1 MWHHSHRLG
10 TSPPNHDET
19 QRTGTQPTGPLA
31 GSRSEGGAGV
41 QVCLVSSCGVLD
53 GRTCWELAPGGML
66 LGRFTLAADD
76 GRVDPRVSR
85 EHARI
90 SPGDGGWRLEELGGR
105 NRIRLNG
112 VVVSGPS
119 PLQPGDVIRLGSTLL
134 LFAGLPPGPGPAEA
148 EPELLGEG
156 PAMRAVHQA
165 LAAVAP
171 RGNSVLITGET
182 GTGKELAAR
191 ALHRGSGRPGKLVAL
206 NCGGLAEG
214 IIESELFG
222 HVRGAFTGAVTSRDG
237 LFRAAEQGTLFLDEI
252 GEMPPGLQVKLLRVL
267 ETRMVRPIGAAHEV
281 PIDVR
286 LVAAT
291 HRDLVAA
298 VREGRFRA
306 DLYARLAQWCLVLP
320 PLRER
325 REDLPLLIRHLLGR
339 LGEEGRALEVS
350 LLEALLLHPWPL
362 NVRGLYNF
370 LSMAVV
376 GAAPGAPLELSP
388 RLEQALASERALGE
402 GPVPSPVPVREAEAP
417 SGVRVPTAAELEA
430 LLERFQ
436 GKIAHT
442 ARHLGCSR
450 QQLYRWLEAYGLTV
464 ERFRPFSAKPGSEGE
479 EGT

>member
-1 MWHHSHRLG
+1 M
-10 TSPPNHDET
+10 
-19 QRTGTQPTGPLA
+19 A
-31 GSRSEGGAGV
+31 
-41 QVCLVSSCGVLD
+41 SCGVLD

-66 LGRFTLAADD
+66 LGRFTLAADE

-90 SPGDGGWRLEELGGR
+90 ARGEGGWRLEELGGR

-112 VVVSGPS
+112 VVVEGPAA
-119 PLQPGDVIRLGSTLL
+119 LQPGDVIRLGSTLL
-134 LFAGLPPGPGPAEA
+134 LFCGVPAGPGPARG

-165 LAAVAP
+165 LSAVAP
-171 RGNSVLITGET
+171 RGNSVLIIGET

-222 HVRGAFTGAVTSRDG
+222 HVRGAFTGAVASREG
-237 LFRAAEQGTLFLDEI
+237 LFREAEQGTLFLDEI

-267 ETRMVRPIGAAHEV
+267 ETRTVRPIGTAHEV

-291 HRDLVAA
+291 HRDMVAA

-306 DLYARLAQWCLVLP
+306 DLYARLAQWSIALP

-339 LGEEGRALEVS
+339 LGEEGRALEVA

-376 GAAPGAPLELSP
+376 GTAPGAPLELSP
-388 RLEQALASERALGE
+388 RLEQALAAERALGQGAE
-402 GPVPSPVPVREAEAP
+402 PAPAPGREEDAP
-417 SGVRVPTAAELEA
+417 SGVRVPGAAELEA
-430 LLERFQ
+430 VLERFQ
-436 GKIAHT
+436 GKVTQA

-464 ERFRPFSAKPGSEGE
+464 ERFRPFSGEAVGGRRPAKEPFPGPEGD
-479 EGT
+479 EGA